1 MDQTPISLLE
11 RLRRPGERGA
21 WDRFVEI
28 YTPLLWS
35 WAGRTGLQA
44 SDAADLIQDVF
55 VTLLRTLPEFRYD
68 SSRSFRSWL
77 RTLAGNRWRDLCR
90 RRAAAG
96 RQGREPLPEELAGPD
111 PGEEVWEEEYRKH
124 LATRA
129 LRLMQAEFQP
139 ATWKACWRIVAEG
152 RPPAEVA
159 RELGITLAAAYAAK
173 ARVLHRLR
181 EELAGMLE

>member
-1 MDQTPISLLE
+1 MQPTPASLLE
-11 RLRRPGERGA
+11 RLRRPADREA

-28 YTPLLWS
+28 YTPLLWL
-35 WAGRTGLQA
+35 WAGRMGLQA
-44 SDAADLIQDVF
+44 SDAADLVQDVF

-68 SSRSFRSWL
+68 SSRSFRRWL
-77 RTLAGNRWRDLCR
+77 RTLAANRWRDLCR
-90 RRAAAG
+90 RRAVAG

-111 PGEEVWEEEYRKH
+111 PSEAVWEEEYRQH
-124 LATRA
+124 LATRV

-139 ATWKACWRIVAEG
+139 TTWQACWRIVVEG
-152 RPPAEVA
+152 RSPAEVA

-181 EELAGMLE
+181 EELAGMLD